1 MEKDFFVDNRR
12 KLAEQLQDGTV
23 AVLFAGEAPVKS
35 ADEDYG
41 FVPNRHFYYLT
52 GIAEPKVIL
61 MMKKDGES
69 VEETLFI
76 EEADPMMEKWVGKTI
91 SEEEAQE
98 ASGVENVAY
107 LDAFTAYVHRALQG
121 ENRTCVSLN
130 IERSGWDAPL
140 TVAHHFA
147 RQLREKYPHVRIANI
162 HPLICELRVRKTPAE
177 VEKIRQA
184 ICVTQEGIENIMNHA
199 EPGMMEYEMEAYFDY
214 TLHAHGIR
222 EHAFPTIAGSGVN
235 GTVLHYGANNEQAN
249 DGELVLFDL
258 GAQYQYYNADITRT
272 LPVNGK
278 FSDRQKQFYNIV
290 LQALN
295 ETTQMIKPGLEMPE
309 LQKHT
314 KQILADGCRKLGLI
328 EEDEE
333 LSDYYWHG
341 VSHFLGLDTHDVGTT
356 KGRIL
361 EPGMIVTVEPGLYA
375 AEEAIGIRIE
385 DDVLVTKDGH
395 ENLSKDIIRT
405 AEDIESFMSHR

>member
-1 MEKDFFVDNRR
+1 MEQDFFANNRK
-12 KLAEQLQDGTV
+12 KLAEQLEEGTF
-23 AVLFAGEAPVKS
+23 AVMFAGEAPAKS

-41 FVPNRHFYYLT
+41 FVPNRNFYYLT

-61 MMKKDGES
+61 TIKKTGDA

-76 EEADPMMEKWVGKTI
+76 EEADPEMEKWVGKTV
-91 SEEEAQE
+91 SEEKARD

-107 LDAFTAYVHRALQG
+107 LDTFTARIHRALQT
-121 ENRTCVSLN
+121 ENIGCVSLN
-130 IERSGWDAPL
+130 IERSGWGAPL
-140 TVAHHFA
+140 TTAHDFA
-147 RQLREKYPHVRIANI
+147 RELREKYPHVTVTNI
-162 HPLICELRVRKTPAE
+162 HPDLCELRVRKSSAE
-177 VEKIRQA
+177 VEKIRHA
-184 ICVTQEGIENIMNHA
+184 IDVTQEGIENIMRHA
-199 EPGMMEYEMEAYFDY
+199 EPGMMEYEMEAYFDF
-214 TLHAHGIR
+214 TLHSHGIR
-222 EHAFPTIAGSGVN
+222 EHAFPTIAGAGVN
-235 GTVLHYGANNEQAN
+235 GTVLHYGANNAQAN

-278 FSDRQKQFYNIV
+278 FSDRQKQFYDIV
-290 LQALN
+290 LQALT
-295 ETTQMIKPGLEMPE
+295 ETTAMIKPGLEMAD

-314 KQILADGCRKLGLI
+314 KQILAEGCKKLGLI
-328 EEDEE
+328 EDDEE

-375 AEEAIGIRIE
+375 SEEAIGIRIE
-385 DDVLVTKDGH
+385 DDVLVTEEGH

-405 AEDIESFMSHR
+405 AEDIESFMAHR